1 MLPLLSFLF
10 LGIPLVAASSS
21 PEPCAL
27 ITKQIREHQK
37 YNNSASVLQFPGQ
50 LAEDCLQSMPFYPEL
65 ADPFLA
71 ELGKYVQWQST
82 LETLKNPPDTY
93 MSSPTDILG
102 GLEMIRST
110 KYSSQW
116 EFDQAIKALFNS
128 ANDGH
133 FYVEL
138 CSFTPFTFIRNTALV
153 SVSTD
158 GIKTPEL
165 YTLTDAKLLNRAE
178 AKISPVVSIDGR
190 DASSYLKEIEDQA
203 LSQDPDARYNTL
215 FFSFS
220 GNPGGVLDG
229 RNVYPGSNI
238 TTLEFRNGTTLEV
251 KNMAELNDPGFEA
264 RNGKDVFDMY
274 CRPTT
279 SNSSDNSS
287 TSEPVVKPPLK
298 SGPVGYPEPL
308 IRDPYNQMNG
318 YYLDDDTVVMMIPSF
333 DGDGLPSNQSLTFG
347 HYATEIV
354 SKALADGRTKLII
367 DVSGNPGGNVDRAFN
382 LFKLFFPSEFPYSA
396 NRFRRHE
403 VSEGLVKVFSAVNR
417 STALENNPIN
427 VANMAYSVEVT
438 PDQEA
443 GFESYEEFLGDATQ
457 LGTPVSSL
465 FASFNFTEASGN
477 SDTPIRGYAGR
488 PLNRTQPFK
497 AENILIIG
505 DGLCA
510 STCSIFVNLM
520 TNIGGVQALPFGG
533 HPNGRPM
540 QIMGGVRGSQTL
552 TFDNIATVA
561 SAAKVVYRETPEKL
575 EFMTKEENE
584 RLMKVAPRP
593 LEEFPIKL
601 GSGQVNFL
609 NAYQEGDD
617 DLPLQFQYQ
626 AGDCRL
632 YYTAEN
638 IYHPETIWKSA
649 KEAIWGNGSCVKG
662 STGGTGSLEGR
673 KKGKKNES
681 EGG

>member
-10 LGIPLVAASSS
+10 LGMPLVTASSS
-21 PEPCAL
+21 LEPCAL
-27 ITKQIREHQK
+27 ITKQTREHQK
-37 YNNSASVLQFPGQ
+37 YNNSASVLHFPGQ

-65 ADPFLA
+65 ADPFLD
-71 ELGKYVQWQST
+71 ELGKYIQWQST

-116 EFDQAIKALFNS
+116 EFDQAINALINS

-133 FYVEL
+133 FSVEL
-138 CSFTPFTFIRNTALV
+138 CSFTPFTFMRNTALV

-158 GIKTPEL
+158 GIKAPEL
-165 YTLTDAKLLNRAE
+165 YTFTDAKLLNRAE
-178 AKISPVVSIDGR
+178 AKISTIVSIDGR
-190 DASSYLKEIEDQA
+190 DARSYLEEIEDQA
-203 LSQDPDARYNTL
+203 LSQDPDARYNSL

-220 GNPGGVLDG
+220 LKSNGAFTGSK
-229 RNVYPGSNI
+229 VYPGSNI
-238 TTLEFRNGTTLEV
+238 TTLEFRNGSTLEV
-251 KNMAELNDPGFEA
+251 RNMAKLNDPGFEA
-264 RNGKDVFDMY
+264 RNGKDVFDLY
-274 CRPTT
+274 CRPTP

-287 TSEPVVKPPLK
+287 TSEPDVKPPLK

-333 DGDGLPSNQSLTFG
+333 GGDGLPSNQSLTFG
-347 HYATEIV
+347 HYANKIV
-354 SKALADGRTKLII
+354 SRAVADGRTKLII
-367 DVSGNPGGNVDRAFN
+367 DVSGNPGGNIDRAFN

-396 NRFRRHE
+396 TRFRRHE
-403 VSEGLVKVFSAVNR
+403 ASELLVKISSADNI
-417 STALENNPIN
+417 SAALGNSPLS
-427 VANMAYSVEVT
+427 YSVQVT
-438 PDQEA
+438 PDQE
-443 GFESYEEFLGDATQ
+443 GDFESYEDFLADATEF
-457 LGTPVSSL
+457 GAKVSSL
-465 FASFNFTEASGN
+465 FANFNYTEIS
-477 SDTPIRGYAGR
+477 SDNEAPIGGYAGR
-488 PLNRTQPFK
+488 PLNKTQPFK

-505 DGLCA
+505 DGYCA
-510 STCSIFVNLM
+510 STCTTFVNLM
-520 TNIGGVQALPFGG
+520 TNVGGVRALPFGG
-533 HPNGRPM
+533 HPNGQPM
-540 QIMGGVRGSQTL
+540 QIMGGVRGAQSL
-552 TFDNIATVA
+552 GFDGIYNFVGTAG
-561 SAAKVVYRETPEKL
+561 L
-575 EFMTKEENE
+575 ELMQSPQKFDFISKEEIE
-584 RLMKVAPRP
+584 RFNKVAPRP
-593 LEEFPIKL
+593 LEEFPISL
-601 GSGQVNFL
+601 SSGNVNL
-609 NAYQEGDD
+609 RNAYQEGDD

-638 IYHPETIWKSA
+638 IYHPKTMWKSA

-662 STGGTGSLEGR
+662 STGGTGSLEDR

>member
-1 MLPLLSFLF
+1 
-10 LGIPLVAASSS
+10 
-21 PEPCAL
+21 
-27 ITKQIREHQK
+27 
-37 YNNSASVLQFPGQ
+37 
-50 LAEDCLQSMPFYPEL
+50 MPFYPEL
-65 ADPFLA
+65 ADPFLD
-71 ELGKYVQWQST
+71 ELGKYIQWQST

-93 MSSPTDILG
+93 MSPPTDILG
-102 GLEMIRST
+102 GLEMIRNT

-116 EFDQAIKALFNS
+116 EFDQAIKALMNS

-133 FYVEL
+133 FYVDL
-138 CSFTPFTFIRNTALV
+138 CSFAPFTFMRNTALV

-158 GIKTPEL
+158 GIEAPEL
-165 YTLTDAKLLNRAE
+165 YTHADAKLLNRAE
-178 AKISPVVSIDGR
+178 AKISPVVSIDGQ
-190 DASSYLKEIEDQA
+190 DASSYLKKIEDQA
-203 LSQDPDARYNTL
+203 LSQDPDARYNSL
-215 FFSFS
+215 FASVS
-220 GNPGGVLDG
+220 ETEAKLP
-229 RNVYPGSNI
+229 PGSFAANNI
-238 TTLEFRNGTTLEV
+238 YSGSHIITLEFRNGSTLEV

-264 RNGKDVFDMY
+264 RNGQDVFDLY
-274 CRPTT
+274 CRQPP
-279 SNSSDNSS
+279 SNSSDNSG
-287 TSEPVVKPPLK
+287 TSEPDVKSPLK

-333 DGDGLPSNQSLTFG
+333 SGDGLPSNHSLTFG
-347 HYATEIV
+347 HYATNIV
-354 SKALADGRTKLII
+354 SKVVADGRTKLII

-403 VSEGLVKVFSAVNR
+403 VSEGLVKVFSALNK
-417 STALENNPIN
+417 STALENTLID

-443 GFESYEEFLGDATQ
+443 GFESYEEFLGDTTQ

-465 FASFNFTEASGN
+465 FASFNFTEASGS

-505 DGLCA
+505 DGLFA

-520 TNIGGVQALPFGG
+520 TNIGGVRALPFGG
-533 HPNGRPM
+533 HPNGQPM

-552 TFDNIATVA
+552 SFDNIATVV
-561 SAAKVVYRETPEKL
+561 SAAKALYRETPEKL
-575 EFMTKEENE
+575 EFITKEEIE
-584 RLMKVAPRP
+584 RFMKVAPRP
-593 LEEFPIKL
+593 LAEFPIKL
-601 GSGQVNFL
+601 RSGQVNFL

-617 DLPLQFQYQ
+617 DLPVQFQYQ

-638 IYHPETIWKSA
+638 IYHPKTMWKSA

-662 STGGTGSLEGR
+662 STGGTGSLEDK
-673 KKGKKNES
+673 KKGKKNKS
-681 EGG
+681 EGD

>member
-37 YNNSASVLQFPGQ
+37 YNNSASVQFPGQ

-65 ADPFLA
+65 ADPFLE

-82 LETLKNPPDTY
+82 LETLKNPPDAY
-93 MSSPTDILG
+93 MSSPTDILD
-102 GLEMIRST
+102 GLEMIRNT

-116 EFDQAIKALFNS
+116 QFDQAIKALINS

-138 CSFTPFTFIRNTALV
+138 CSFTPFTFMRNTALV

-158 GIKTPEL
+158 GIEAPEL
-165 YTLTDAKLLNRAE
+165 YTLTDAGLLNRAE
-178 AKISPVVSIDGR
+178 AEVSPVVSIDGR
-190 DASSYLKEIEDQA
+190 DASSYLKEIEDQV

-238 TTLEFRNGTTLEV
+238 TTLEFRNGSTFEV

-274 CRPTT
+274 CRPTQ

-287 TSEPVVKPPLK
+287 TSEPDVEPPLN
-298 SGPVGYPEPL
+298 SGPAGYPEPL

-333 DGDGLPSNQSLTFG
+333 DGDGLPPNQSLTFG
-347 HYATEIV
+347 HYATKIV
-354 SKALADGRTKLII
+354 SKALADGRTNLII
-367 DVSGNPGGNVDRAFN
+367 DVSGNPGGDVDRAFN

-403 VSEGLVKVFSAVNR
+403 VSEGLVKIFSAVNR
-417 STALENNPIN
+417 STALENVPNN
-427 VANMAYSVEVT
+427 VDFMAYSEAVT

-443 GFESYEEFLGDATQ
+443 GFESYEDFLGDTTE

-497 AENILIIG
+497 AGNILIIG

-520 TNIGGVQALPFGG
+520 TNIGGVRALPFGG
-533 HPNGRPM
+533 HPNGQPM

-552 TFDNIATVA
+552 TFDDISTVV
-561 SAAKVVYRETPEKL
+561 SAAKAVYRETPEKL
-575 EFMTKEENE
+575 EFITKKENE

-601 GSGQVNFL
+601 GAGQVNFL

-649 KEAIWGNGSCVKG
+649 KEAIWGNRSCVKG

-673 KKGKKNES
+673 KKGKNES
-681 EGG
+681 EGL

>member
-37 YNNSASVLQFPGQ
+37 YNNSASVQFPVQ

-65 ADPFLA
+65 ADLFLE

-93 MSSPTDILG
+93 MSSPTDILD
-102 GLEMIRST
+102 GLETIRNT

-116 EFDQAIKALFNS
+116 QFDQAIKALINS

-138 CSFTPFTFIRNTALV
+138 CSFTPFTFMRNTALV
-153 SVSTD
+153 SVSMD
-158 GIKTPEL
+158 GIKAPEI
-165 YTLTDAKLLNRAE
+165 YTLTDAELLNRAQAE
-178 AKISPVVSIDGR
+178 VSPVVSIDGR
-190 DASSYLKEIEDQA
+190 DASSYLKEIEDQV

-238 TTLEFRNGTTLEV
+238 TTLEFRNGSTLEV
-251 KNMAELNDPGFEA
+251 KNMAKLNDPGFEA

-274 CRPTT
+274 CRPTP

-287 TSEPVVKPPLK
+287 TSEPDVKPPLK

-333 DGDGLPSNQSLTFG
+333 DGDGLPPNQSLTFG
-347 HYATEIV
+347 HYATKIV

-367 DVSGNPGGNVDRAFN
+367 DVSGNPGGDVDRAFN

-403 VSEGLVKVFSAVNR
+403 VSEGLVKIFSAVNR
-417 STALENNPIN
+417 STALENIPNN
-427 VANMAYSVEVT
+427 VDFMAYSVAVT

-443 GFESYEEFLGDATQ
+443 GFESYEDFLGDTTD

-497 AENILIIG
+497 AGNILIIG

-520 TNIGGVQALPFGG
+520 TNIGGVRALPFGG
-533 HPNGRPM
+533 HPNGQPM

-552 TFDNIATVA
+552 TFDDIATAVSVA
-561 SAAKVVYRETPEKL
+561 KAVYRETPEKL
-575 EFMTKEENE
+575 EFITKEENE
-584 RLMKVAPRP
+584 RLMKLAPRP

-601 GSGQVNFL
+601 GAGQVNFL

-649 KEAIWGNGSCVKG
+649 KEAIWGNRSCVKG

>member
-21 PEPCAL
+21 PEPCVL

-37 YNNSASVLQFPGQ
+37 YNNSASVQFPVQ

-65 ADPFLA
+65 ADLFLE

-93 MSSPTDILG
+93 MSSPTDILD
-102 GLEMIRST
+102 GLETIRNT

-116 EFDQAIKALFNS
+116 QFDQAIKALINS

-138 CSFTPFTFIRNTALV
+138 CSFTPFTFMRNTALV

-158 GIKTPEL
+158 GIKAPEL
-165 YTLTDAKLLNRAE
+165 YTLTDAELLNRAQAE
-178 AKISPVVSIDGR
+178 VSPVVSIDGR
-190 DASSYLKEIEDQA
+190 DASSYLKEIEDQV

-238 TTLEFRNGTTLEV
+238 TTLEFRNGSTLEV

-274 CRPTT
+274 CRPTP

-287 TSEPVVKPPLK
+287 TLEPDVKPPLK

-333 DGDGLPSNQSLTFG
+333 DGDGLPPNQSLTFG
-347 HYATEIV
+347 HYATKIV

-367 DVSGNPGGNVDRAFN
+367 DVSGNPGGDVDRAFN

-403 VSEGLVKVFSAVNR
+403 VSEGLVKILSAVNR
-417 STALENNPIN
+417 STALENIPNN
-427 VANMAYSVEVT
+427 VDFMAYSVAVT

-443 GFESYEEFLGDATQ
+443 GFESYEDFLGDTTD

-497 AENILIIG
+497 AGNILIIG

-520 TNIGGVQALPFGG
+520 TNIGGVRALPFGG
-533 HPNGRPM
+533 HPNGQPM

-552 TFDNIATVA
+552 TFDDIATAVSVA
-561 SAAKVVYRETPEKL
+561 KAVYRETPEKL
-575 EFMTKEENE
+575 EFITKEENE
-584 RLMKVAPRP
+584 RLMKLAPRP

-601 GSGQVNFL
+601 GAGQVNFL

-649 KEAIWGNGSCVKG
+649 KETIWGNRSCIKG

>member
-1 MLPLLSFLF
+1 
-10 LGIPLVAASSS
+10 
-21 PEPCAL
+21 
-27 ITKQIREHQK
+27 
-37 YNNSASVLQFPGQ
+37 
-50 LAEDCLQSMPFYPEL
+50 MPFYPEL
-65 ADPFLA
+65 ADPFLE

-82 LETLKNPPDTY
+82 LETLKNPPYAY
-93 MSSPTDILG
+93 MSSPTDILD
-102 GLEMIRST
+102 GLEMIRNT

-116 EFDQAIKALFNS
+116 QFDQAIKALINS

-133 FYVEL
+133 FYVKL
-138 CSFTPFTFIRNTALV
+138 CSFTPFTFMRNTALV

-158 GIKTPEL
+158 GIEAPEL
-165 YTLTDAKLLNRAE
+165 YTLTDAGLLNRAE
-178 AKISPVVSIDGR
+178 AEVSPVVSIDGR
-190 DASSYLKEIEDQA
+190 DASSYLKEIEDQV

-229 RNVYPGSNI
+229 RNVYSGSNI
-238 TTLEFRNGTTLEV
+238 TTLEFRNGSTFEV

-274 CRPTT
+274 CRPTQ

-287 TSEPVVKPPLK
+287 TSEPDVEPPLK

-333 DGDGLPSNQSLTFG
+333 DGDGLPPNQSLTFG
-347 HYATEIV
+347 HYATKIV
-354 SKALADGRTKLII
+354 SKALADGRTNLII
-367 DVSGNPGGNVDRAFN
+367 DVSGNPGGDVDRAFN

-403 VSEGLVKVFSAVNR
+403 VSEGLVKIFSAVNR
-417 STALENNPIN
+417 STALENVPNN
-427 VANMAYSVEVT
+427 VDFMAYSEAVT

-443 GFESYEEFLGDATQ
+443 GFESYEDFLGDTTE

-497 AENILIIG
+497 AGNILIIG
-505 DGLCA
+505 EGLCA

-520 TNIGGVQALPFGG
+520 TNIGGVRALPFGG
-533 HPNGRPM
+533 HPNGQPM

-552 TFDNIATVA
+552 TFDDIATVV
-561 SAAKVVYRETPEKL
+561 SAAKAVYRETPEKL
-575 EFMTKEENE
+575 ELITKEENE

-601 GSGQVNFL
+601 GAGQVNFL
-609 NAYQEGDD
+609 NAYQDGDD

-649 KEAIWGNGSCVKG
+649 KEAIWGNRSCVKG

>member
-1 MLPLLSFLF
+1 
-10 LGIPLVAASSS
+10 
-21 PEPCAL
+21 
-27 ITKQIREHQK
+27 
-37 YNNSASVLQFPGQ
+37 
-50 LAEDCLQSMPFYPEL
+50 MPFYSEL
-65 ADPFLA
+65 ADPFLN
-71 ELGKYVQWQST
+71 ELGKYVQWQYT
-82 LETLKNPPDTY
+82 LEVLKSPPDTY
-93 MSSPTDILG
+93 MYSPTDILG
-102 GLEMIRST
+102 GLEIIRNT

-116 EFDQAIKALFNS
+116 EFDQAIKSLINS

-133 FYVEL
+133 FDVEL
-138 CSFTPFTFIRNTALV
+138 CSFAPSLLCATRLW
-153 SVSTD
+153 
-158 GIKTPEL
+158 
-165 YTLTDAKLLNRAE
+165 YAKLLNRAE

-203 LSQDPDARYNTL
+203 LRQDPDARYNTL

-229 RNVYPGSNI
+229 CNVYPGSNI
-238 TTLEFRNGTTLEV
+238 TTLEFRNGTTPEG

-274 CRPTT
+274 RRPTPP
-279 SNSSDNSS
+279 NSSDNSS

-298 SGPVGYPEPL
+298 SSPIGYPEPL

-333 DGDGLPSNQSLTFG
+333 DGDGLPSNQSLTLG
-347 HYATEIV
+347 HYTTEIV
-354 SKALADGRTKLII
+354 LKALADGRTKLII
-367 DVSGNPGGNVDRAFN
+367 DVSGNPGGDVDRAFN
-382 LFKLFFPSEFPYSA
+382 LFKL
-396 NRFRRHE
+396 
-403 VSEGLVKVFSAVNR
+403 
-417 STALENNPIN
+417 
-427 VANMAYSVEVT
+427 
-438 PDQEA
+438 
-443 GFESYEEFLGDATQ
+443 
-457 LGTPVSSL
+457 SL
-465 FASFNFTEASGN
+465 FASFNFTETSGN

-488 PLNRTQPFK
+488 PLNRTQPFNV
-497 AENILIIG
+497 ENILIIG
-505 DGLCA
+505 DGFCA
-510 STCSIFVNLM
+510 LTCSIFVNLM
-520 TNIGGVQALPFGG
+520 TNIGGVRALPFGG
-533 HPNGRPM
+533 HPNGQPM
-540 QIMGGVRGSQTL
+540 QIMGGVQGSQTL
-552 TFDNIATVA
+552 TFDNTATVV
-561 SAAKVVYRETPEKL
+561 SAVKAVYRETSEKL

-593 LEEFPIKL
+593 LDEFPIKL
-601 GSGQVNFL
+601 RSGQVNFL
-609 NAYQEGDD
+609 NAYQEGDH

-673 KKGKKNES
+673 KNGKKNES

>member
-10 LGIPLVAASSS
+10 LGMPLVAASSS

-65 ADPFLA
+65 ADPFLDQ
-71 ELGKYVQWQST
+71 LGKYVQWQST
-82 LETLKNPPDTY
+82 LEALKNPPDTY
-93 MSSPTDILG
+93 LSSPTDILG
-102 GLEMIRST
+102 GLEIIRNT

-116 EFDQAIKALFNS
+116 EFDQAIKSLINS

-133 FYVEL
+133 FDVEL
-138 CSFTPFTFIRNTALV
+138 CSFTPFTFMRNTALV

-158 GIKTPEL
+158 GIEAPEL
-165 YTLTDAKLLNRAE
+165 YTFSDAKFLNSTE
-178 AKISPVVSIDGR
+178 VDVSPVVSIDGQ
-190 DASSYLKEIEDQA
+190 DASSYLKKIEDQA

-220 GNPGGVLDG
+220 GNPDGVLDG

-238 TTLEFRNGTTLEV
+238 TTLEFRNGSTLEV

-264 RNGKDVFDMY
+264 RNGRDVFDMY
-274 CRPTT
+274 CRPTP

-287 TSEPVVKPPLK
+287 TSEPDVKPPLK

-333 DGDGLPSNQSLTFG
+333 GGDGLPSNQSLTFG
-347 HYATEIV
+347 NYATKIV
-354 SKALADGRTKLII
+354 SKAVADGRTKLII
-367 DVSGNPGGNVDRAFN
+367 D
-382 LFKLFFPSEFPYSA
+382 LFFPSAFPYSA

-403 VSEGLVKVFSAVNR
+403 VSEGLVKVFSALNR
-417 STALENNPIN
+417 STALENAPIN
-427 VANMAYSVEVT
+427 IANMAYSVEVT

-443 GFESYEEFLGDATQ
+443 GFESYEEFLGDTTQ

-465 FASFNFTEASGN
+465 FASFNFTETSGN

-488 PLNRTQPFK
+488 PLNKTQPFK

-505 DGLCA
+505 DGFCA
-510 STCSIFVNLM
+510 STCPIFVNMM
-520 TNIGGVQALPFGG
+520 TNIGGARALSFGG
-533 HPNGRPM
+533 HPNGQPM

-552 TFDNIATVA
+552 TFDNIATVV
-561 SAAKVVYRETPEKL
+561 SAAKSVFRETPEKL

-584 RLMKVAPRP
+584 RFMKVAPRP
-593 LEEFPIKL
+593 LDEFPIKL
-601 GSGQVNFL
+601 RSGQVNFL
-609 NAYQEGDD
+609 NAYQEGDN

-638 IYHPETIWKSA
+638 IYHPKTMWKSA

>member
-1 MLPLLSFLF
+1 M
-10 LGIPLVAASSS
+10 
-21 PEPCAL
+21 
-27 ITKQIREHQK
+27 
-37 YNNSASVLQFPGQ
+37 
-50 LAEDCLQSMPFYPEL
+50 
-65 ADPFLA
+65 
-71 ELGKYVQWQST
+71 
-82 LETLKNPPDTY
+82 
-93 MSSPTDILG
+93 
-102 GLEMIRST
+102 
-110 KYSSQW
+110 
-116 EFDQAIKALFNS
+116 
-128 ANDGH
+128 
-133 FYVEL
+133 
-138 CSFTPFTFIRNTALV
+138 RNTALV

-158 GIKTPEL
+158 GIEAPEL
-165 YTLTDAKLLNRAE
+165 YTITDAELLNRAE
-178 AKISPVVSIDGR
+178 AEVSPVVSIDGR
-190 DASSYLKEIEDQA
+190 DASSYLKEIEDQV
-203 LSQDPDARYNTL
+203 LSQDPGARYNTL

-238 TTLEFRNGTTLEV
+238 TTLEFRNGSTLEV

-264 RNGKDVFDMY
+264 RNGKNVFNMY
-274 CRPTT
+274 CRPTP

-287 TSEPVVKPPLK
+287 TSEPDVKHPLK

-308 IRDPYNQMNG
+308 IRDPYNQING
-318 YYLDDDTVVMMIPSF
+318 YYLDDDT
-333 DGDGLPSNQSLTFG
+333 
-347 HYATEIV
+347 
-354 SKALADGRTKLII
+354 ALADGRTKLII
-367 DVSGNPGGNVDRAFN
+367 DVSGNPGGDVDRAFN
-382 LFKLFFPSEFPYSA
+382 LFKLFFSSEFPYSA
-396 NRFRRHE
+396 NRFRCHE
-403 VSEGLVKVFSAVNR
+403 VSEGLVKIFSAANR
-417 STALENNPIN
+417 LAALENVPNN
-427 VANMAYSVEVT
+427 VDFMSYSVAVT

-443 GFESYEEFLGDATQ
+443 GFESYEDFLGDTTE

-497 AENILIIG
+497 AGSILIIG

-520 TNIGGVQALPFGG
+520 TNIGGVRALPFGG
-533 HPNGRPM
+533 HPNGQPM

-552 TFDNIATVA
+552 TFDDIATVV
-561 SAAKVVYRETPEKL
+561 SAAKAVYRETPEKL
-575 EFMTKEENE
+575 EFITKEENE

-601 GSGQVNFL
+601 GAGQVNLL
-609 NAYQEGDD
+609 NAYQDGDD

-649 KEAIWGNGSCVKG
+649 KEAIWGNRSCVKG
-662 STGGTGSLEGR
+662 STGGTGSLEGMEEQ
-673 KKGKKNES
+673 KKAP
-681 EGG
+681 

>member
-10 LGIPLVAASSS
+10 LGMPLVVASSS
-21 PEPCAL
+21 PEPCTL

-65 ADPFLA
+65 ADPFLD

-82 LETLKNPPDTY
+82 LEVLKNPPDIY

-102 GLEMIRST
+102 GLEIIRNT

-116 EFDQAIKALFNS
+116 EFDQAIKSLINS

-133 FYVEL
+133 FDVEL
-138 CSFTPFTFIRNTALV
+138 CSFTPFTFMRNTALV
-153 SVSTD
+153 SVSKD
-158 GIKTPEL
+158 GIKAPEL

-190 DASSYLKEIEDQA
+190 DASSYLKEIEDQV

-274 CRPTT
+274 CRPTP

-333 DGDGLPSNQSLTFG
+333 NGYGLPSNQSFTFG
-347 HYATEIV
+347 HYATKIV

-403 VSEGLVKVFSAVNR
+403 VSEGLVKVFSAVSR
-417 STALENNPIN
+417 STALENAPIN
-427 VANMAYSVEVT
+427 VAKMAYSVE
-438 PDQEA
+438 
-443 GFESYEEFLGDATQ
+443 EFLGDTTQ
-457 LGTPVSSL
+457 LGTP
-465 FASFNFTEASGN
+465 ASGN

-488 PLNRTQPFK
+488 PLNKTQPFK
-497 AENILIIG
+497 AENIVIIG

-520 TNIGGVQALPFGG
+520 TNIGGVRALPFGG
-533 HPNGRPM
+533 HPNGQPM

-552 TFDNIATVA
+552 TFDNIATVV
-561 SAAKVVYRETPEKL
+561 SAAKS
-575 EFMTKEENE
+575 FMTKEENE
-584 RLMKVAPRP
+584 RFMKAATRP
-593 LEEFPIKL
+593 H
-601 GSGQVNFL
+601 FL

-626 AGDCRL
+626 ASDCRL

>member
-1 MLPLLSFLF
+1 
-10 LGIPLVAASSS
+10 
-21 PEPCAL
+21 
-27 ITKQIREHQK
+27 
-37 YNNSASVLQFPGQ
+37 
-50 LAEDCLQSMPFYPEL
+50 MPFYPEL
-65 ADPFLA
+65 ADPFLD

-82 LETLKNPPDTY
+82 LEVLKNPPDIY

-102 GLEMIRST
+102 GLEIIRNT

-116 EFDQAIKALFNS
+116 EFDQAIKSLINS

-133 FYVEL
+133 FDVEL
-138 CSFTPFTFIRNTALV
+138 CSFTPFTFMRNTALV
-153 SVSTD
+153 SVSKD
-158 GIKTPEL
+158 GIKAPEL

-178 AKISPVVSIDGR
+178 AKISPVVSIDDR
-190 DASSYLKEIEDQA
+190 DASSYLKEIEDQV

-215 FFSFS
+215 SFSFS

-229 RNVYPGSNI
+229 RNLYPGSNI
-238 TTLEFRNGTTLEV
+238 TTLGFRNGTTLEV
-251 KNMAELNDPGFEA
+251 KNMTELNDPGFEA

-274 CRPTT
+274 CRPTP

-333 DGDGLPSNQSLTFG
+333 NGDGVPSNQSFTFG

-367 DVSGNPGGNVDRAFN
+367 DVSGNPGVNVDRAFN

-403 VSEGLVKVFSAVNR
+403 VSEGLVKVFSAVSR
-417 STALENNPIN
+417 STALENAPIN
-427 VANMAYSVEVT
+427 VAKMAYAVEVT

-443 GFESYEEFLGDATQ
+443 GFESYEEFLGDTTQ

-477 SDTPIRGYAGR
+477 SDTPICGYAGR

-520 TNIGGVQALPFGG
+520 TNIGGVRALPFGG
-533 HPNGRPM
+533 HPNGQPM

-552 TFDNIATVA
+552 TFDNIATVV
-561 SAAKVVYRETPEKL
+561 SAAKAVYRETSEKL

-593 LEEFPIKL
+593 LDEFPIKL

-617 DLPLQFQYQ
+617 GLPLQFQYQ

-673 KKGKKNES
+673 KNGKKNES

>member
-27 ITKQIREHQK
+27 ITEQIREHQK
-37 YNNSASVLQFPGQ
+37 YNNSESVQFPGQ
-50 LAEDCLQSMPFYPEL
+50 LAEDCLQSMPFYLDL
-65 ADPFLA
+65 ADPFLE

-82 LETLKNPPDTY
+82 LETLKNPPDAY
-93 MSSPTDILG
+93 MSSPTDILDG
-102 GLEMIRST
+102 FEMIRNT
-110 KYSSQW
+110 KYSSH
-116 EFDQAIKALFNS
+116 

-138 CSFTPFTFIRNTALV
+138 CSFTPFTFMRNTALV

-158 GIKTPEL
+158 GIEAPEL
-165 YTLTDAKLLNRAE
+165 YTITDAELLNRAE
-178 AKISPVVSIDGR
+178 AEVSPVVSIDGR
-190 DASSYLKEIEDQA
+190 DASSYLKEIEDQV

-229 RNVYPGSNI
+229 RNVYPGLNI
-238 TTLEFRNGTTLEV
+238 TTLEFRNGSTLEV
-251 KNMAELNDPGFEA
+251 KNMAELNDPDFEA
-264 RNGKDVFDMY
+264 RNGKDVFNMY
-274 CRPTT
+274 CRPTP

-287 TSEPVVKPPLK
+287 TSEPDVKPPLK
-298 SGPVGYPEPL
+298 SGPVGYPESL
-308 IRDPYNQMNG
+308 IRDPYNQING
-318 YYLDDDTVVMMIPSF
+318 YYLDDDT
-333 DGDGLPSNQSLTFG
+333 
-347 HYATEIV
+347 
-354 SKALADGRTKLII
+354 ALADGRTKLII
-367 DVSGNPGGNVDRAFN
+367 DVSGNPGGDVDRAFN

-403 VSEGLVKVFSAVNR
+403 VSEGLVKIFSAVNR
-417 STALENNPIN
+417 SAALENVPNN
-427 VANMAYSVEVT
+427 VDFMSYSVAVT

-443 GFESYEEFLGDATQ
+443 GFESYEDFLGDTTE

-497 AENILIIG
+497 AGSILIVG

-520 TNIGGVQALPFGG
+520 TNIGGVRALPFGG
-533 HPNGRPM
+533 HPNGQPM

-552 TFDNIATVA
+552 TFDDIATVV
-561 SAAKVVYRETPEKL
+561 SAAKAVYRETPETL
-575 EFMTKEENE
+575 EFITKEENE

-601 GSGQVNFL
+601 GAGQVNFL
-609 NAYQEGDD
+609 NAYQDGDD

-649 KEAIWGNGSCVKG
+649 KEAIWGNRSCVKG
-662 STGGTGSLEGR
+662 STGGTGSLEGMEEQ
-673 KKGKKNES
+673 KKAP
-681 EGG
+681 

>member
-10 LGIPLVAASSS
+10 LGIPLVAALSS

-37 YNNSASVLQFPGQ
+37 YNNSASVQFPGQ

-65 ADPFLA
+65 ADLFLE

-93 MSSPTDILG
+93 MSSPTDILD
-102 GLEMIRST
+102 GLETICNT

-116 EFDQAIKALFNS
+116 QFDQAIKALINS
-128 ANDGH
+128 ANDGY

-138 CSFTPFTFIRNTALV
+138 CSFTPFTFMRNTALV

-158 GIKTPEL
+158 GIKAPEL
-165 YTLTDAKLLNRAE
+165 YTLTDAELLNRAQAE
-178 AKISPVVSIDGR
+178 VSPVVLIDGR
-190 DASSYLKEIEDQA
+190 DASSYLKEIEDQV

-229 RNVYPGSNI
+229 RNVYSGLNI
-238 TTLEFRNGTTLEV
+238 TTLEFRNGSTLEV

-274 CRPTT
+274 CRSTP

-287 TSEPVVKPPLK
+287 TLEPDVKPPLK

-318 YYLDDDTVVMMIPSF
+318 YYLDDTVVMMIPSF
-333 DGDGLPSNQSLTFG
+333 DGDGLPPNQSLTFG
-347 HYATEIV
+347 HYATKIV
-354 SKALADGRTKLII
+354 LKALADGCTKLII
-367 DVSGNPGGNVDRAFN
+367 DVSGNPGGDVDRAFN

-403 VSEGLVKVFSAVNR
+403 VSEGLVKIFSAVNR
-417 STALENNPIN
+417 STALENIPNN
-427 VANMAYSVEVT
+427 VDFMAYSVAVT

-443 GFESYEEFLGDATQ
+443 GFESYEDFLGDTTD

-497 AENILIIG
+497 AGNILIIG

-520 TNIGGVQALPFGG
+520 TNIGGVRALPFGG
-533 HPNGRPM
+533 HPNGQPM

-552 TFDNIATVA
+552 TFDDIATAVSVA
-561 SAAKVVYRETPEKL
+561 KAVYRETPEKL
-575 EFMTKEENE
+575 EFITKEENE
-584 RLMKVAPRP
+584 RLMKLAPRP

-601 GSGQVNFL
+601 GAGQVNFL
-609 NAYQEGDD
+609 NAYQEADD

-649 KEAIWGNGSCVKG
+649 KEAIWGNRSCVKG
-662 STGGTGSLEGR
+662 STGGTGSREGR
-673 KKGKKNES
+673 KKGKKNEL